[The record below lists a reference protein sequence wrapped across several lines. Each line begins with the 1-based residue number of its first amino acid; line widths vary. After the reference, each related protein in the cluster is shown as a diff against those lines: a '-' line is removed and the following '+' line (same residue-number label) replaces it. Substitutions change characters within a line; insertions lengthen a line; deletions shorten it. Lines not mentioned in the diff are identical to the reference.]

1 MKRRGPAARQ
11 AVAGRRS
18 HPVGQGEHRTGGT
31 LLSSTGGTAARRL
44 RRLQLRL
51 TVAYTLIMLAGVG
64 ALSWLVIRTD
74 ARSLQS
80 AEYQELY
87 RRASVSASLVY
98 YDDNDR
104 LQLDGLYDDDAT
116 AGPVQIGVIRTGPD
130 GGLSTI
136 YTSFGRRLLVSDTE
150 SERIARAAMRADTT
164 VRSDGRT
171 RDSRAVYLLA
181 LPFYHDG
188 TGKTAGAVVAI
199 GSQEQSHAQHERLK
213 AAVLFGSAAL
223 TCLAAVSGH
232 LISGRSL
239 RPAWQSLEAQERLL
253 ADTAHELRTP
263 IAIMRGSVDVASTD
277 PQGLELH
284 LPRIRRAIDRL
295 TDVVDNVLVRGRLQT
310 APDTFEPVPLRLD
323 QLVEQIC
330 DEAPHNGHRLNLDLH
345 NTVVDAD
352 PALVRVAVRNLLD
365 NAFRHGATPGDPDRH
380 ADMDVCVRD
389 ATVTVAD
396 RGPGVRPSDLPDL
409 IKRFRSPG
417 GGTGIGLALVQEVA
431 VVHGGSI
438 TVAPRSG
445 GGSVFLLRLKPTH
458 RPKWRQ
464 RRRSTPS

>member
-1 MKRRGPAARQ
+1 MKRREPAGQRVRAARRSRP
-11 AVAGRRS
+11 AGRGKRS
-18 HPVGQGEHRTGGT
+18 TGGT
-31 LLSSTGGTAARRL
+31 LPSSTGGASASRL
-44 RRLQLRL
+44 RRLQVRL
-51 TVAYTLIMLAGVG
+51 TVAYALTMLAGVG

-80 AEYQELY
+80 AEYEELY

-98 YDDNDR
+98 YDDNGR
-104 LQLDGLYDDDAT
+104 LRLDGLRDDDAT
-116 AGPVQIGVIRTGPD
+116 TGPIQVGVIRTRPD
-130 GGLSTI
+130 GGLSTV
-136 YTSFGRRLLVSDTE
+136 YTSFGRGLLISDAE
-150 SERIARAAMRADTT
+150 SGRMVRSAMRADTT
-164 VRSDGRT
+164 VRGDGST
-171 RDSRAVYLLA
+171 RNGHAVYLLA

-188 TGKTAGAVVAI
+188 TDRTAGAVVAI
-199 GSQEQSHAQHERLK
+199 GSQEQSHVQHERLK

-232 LISGRSL
+232 LLSGRSL

-263 IAIMRGSVDVASTD
+263 VAIMRGSVDVAGLD
-277 PQGLELH
+277 PLGLEPH

-330 DEAPHNGHRLNLDLH
+330 DEVPRNGHRLSLDLH
-345 NTVVDAD
+345 SAVVDAD

-365 NAFRHGATPGDPDRH
+365 NAFRYGATPGDPGCH
-380 ADMDVCVRD
+380 ADVDVSVLD
-389 ATVTVAD
+389 ATVNVAD
-396 RGPGVRPSDLPDL
+396 RGPGVQPSDLPDL
-409 IKRFRSPG
+409 VKRFRSPG
-417 GGTGIGLALVQEVA
+417 GGTGIGLALVQEAAVA
-431 VVHGGSI
+431 HGGSI

-445 GGSVFLLRLKPTH
+445 GGSVFVLRLKSTH
-458 RPKWRQ
+458 RPKWRL
-464 RRRSTPS
+464 RRCNTPS

>member
-1 MKRRGPAARQ
+1 MT
-11 AVAGRRS
+11 V
-18 HPVGQGEHRTGGT
+18 
-31 LLSSTGGTAARRL
+31 LSSTRGASGWRL
-44 RRLQLRL
+44 RRLQVRL
-51 TVAYTLIMLAGVG
+51 TVAYTLTMLAGVG
-64 ALSWLVIRTD
+64 VLSWVVIRTD

-80 AEYQELY
+80 ASYEELY

-98 YDDNDR
+98 YDDKDR
-104 LQLDGLYDDDAT
+104 LQLDGLRDDDAT
-116 AGPVQIGVIRTGPD
+116 TGSIQVGVIRAEPG
-130 GGLSTI
+130 GGLSTV
-136 YTSFGRRLLVSDTE
+136 YTSFGHSLLVPDAE
-150 SERIARAAMRADTT
+150 SGRMVRRAMRADAT
-164 VRSDGRT
+164 VRGDGRT
-171 RDSRAVYLLA
+171 RDGHAVYLLA
-181 LPFYHDG
+181 LPFYDDG
-188 TGKTAGAVVAI
+188 TGKTAGAVLTI
-199 GSQEQSHAQHERLK
+199 GSQEQSRDQHEQLK

-263 IAIMRGSVDVASTD
+263 VAIMRGSVDVAGMD
-277 PQGLELH
+277 PGGLELQ

-295 TDVVDNVLVRGRLQT
+295 ADVVENVLVRGRLQT

-330 DEAPHNGHRLNLDLH
+330 DEVPRNGHRLNLDLH
-345 NTVVDAD
+345 SVVVDAD

-365 NAFRHGATPGDPDRH
+365 NAFRHGATPGDPECH
-380 ADMDVCVRD
+380 ADVDVSVRD

-409 IKRFRSPG
+409 MKRFRSSG

-431 VVHGGSI
+431 VAHGGSI
-438 TVAPRSG
+438 TVEPRSG
-445 GGSVFLLRLKPTH
+445 GGSAFLLRLKSTH
-458 RPKWRQ
+458 RPKWRPWH
-464 RRRSTPS
+464 RNTPS

>member
-1 MKRRGPAARQ
+1 M
-11 AVAGRRS
+11 
-18 HPVGQGEHRTGGT
+18 T
-31 LLSSTGGTAARRL
+31 LLSSVGGASAWRL
-44 RRLQLRL
+44 RRLQVRL
-51 TVAYTLIMLAGVG
+51 TVAYTLTMLAGVG

-80 AEYQELY
+80 AEYEELY

-98 YDDNDR
+98 YDDHDR
-104 LQLDGLYDDDAT
+104 LQLDGLRDDDAT
-116 AGPVQIGVIRTGPD
+116 TGPVQVGVIRTEPD

-136 YTSFGRRLLVSDTE
+136 YTSFGRRLLVSDAE
-150 SERIARAAMRADTT
+150 SGRIAHAAMRADTT

-171 RDSRAVYLLA
+171 LDGHAVYLLA

-188 TGKTAGAVVAI
+188 SGKTAGAVVAI

-213 AAVLFGSAAL
+213 TAVLFGSAAL

-263 IAIMRGSVDVASTD
+263 VAIMRGSVDIAGMD
-277 PQGLELH
+277 PRGLQLH
-284 LPRIRRAIDRL
+284 MPRIRRAIDRL

-330 DEAPHNGHRLNLDLH
+330 DEAPRNGHRLNLDLH
-345 NTVVDAD
+345 NAVVDAD

-380 ADMDVCVRD
+380 ADVDVSVRD
-389 ATVTVAD
+389 ATVSVAD
-396 RGPGVRPSDLPDL
+396 RGPGVQPADLPDL
-409 IKRFRSPG
+409 MKRFRSPG

-431 VVHGGSI
+431 VAHGGSI

-445 GGSVFLLRLKPTH
+445 GGSVFLLRLNSTR
-458 RPKWRQ
+458 RPKWRL
-464 RRRSTPS
+464 RHPTTRSQKSHE

>member
-1 MKRRGPAARQ
+1 
-11 AVAGRRS
+11 
-18 HPVGQGEHRTGGT
+18 
-31 LLSSTGGTAARRL
+31 
-44 RRLQLRL
+44 
-51 TVAYTLIMLAGVG
+51 MLAGVG

-87 RRASVSASLVY
+87 RRASVSASLIY

-116 AGPVQIGVIRTGPD
+116 AGPIQIGVIRTEPD
-130 GGLSTI
+130 GGLSTT
-136 YTSFGRRLLVSDTE
+136 YTSFGRSLLVSDAE
-150 SERIARAAMRADTT
+150 SGRIARAAMRADTT

-171 RDSRAVYLLA
+171 LDGHAVYLLA

-199 GSQEQSHAQHERLK
+199 GSQEHSHAQHERLK
-213 AAVLFGSAAL
+213 TAVLFGSAAL

-263 IAIMRGSVDVASTD
+263 VAIMRGSVDIASTD
-277 PQGLELH
+277 PQGLEPH

-295 TDVVDNVLVRGRLQT
+295 TDVVDNVLMRGRLQT

-330 DEAPHNGHRLNLDLH
+330 DDAPRNGHRLNLDLH
-345 NTVVDAD
+345 HAVVDAD
-352 PALVRVAVRNLLD
+352 PALVRIAVRNLLD
-365 NAFRHGATPGDPDRH
+365 NAFRHGATPDDPDRH
-380 ADMDVCVRD
+380 ADVDVCVRD

-431 VVHGGSI
+431 AVHGGSI
-438 TVAPRSG
+438 TLEPRSG
-445 GGSVFLLRLKPTH
+445 GGSVFILRLKPTH

-464 RRRSTPS
+464 RRRSTPHENLTKDIT